1 MVDVVAK
8 EDCLKVVL
16 LAACEVVPEM
26 LYLVMRKMQILE
38 LDENDFVEMV
48 KASELMVVLSW
59 LQLLLLPLVYLP

>member
-1 MVDVVAK
+1 M
-8 EDCLKVVL
+8 L
-16 LAACEVVPEM
+16 LAAYSFVLQV
-26 LYLVMRKMQILE
+26 LYSVMMMMQILE